1 MTRDKR
7 SKLLKTRLYEMAEN
21 SKTTYYNVFCMTAI
35 IQKTLQFANNCVTI
49 DLCLFS
55 DIFYST

>member
-21 SKTTYYNVFCMTAI
+21 SKTIYYNVFCMTI
-35 IQKTLQFANNCVTI
+35 ITYKKHCSFQTVV
-49 DLCLFS
+49 
-55 DIFYST
+55 

>member
-21 SKTTYYNVFCMTAI
+21 SKMTYYNVFCMTAI

>member
-21 SKTTYYNVFCMTAI
+21 SKMTYYNVFCMTAI
-35 IQKTLQFANNCVTI
+35 IQKTL
-49 DLCLFS
+49 
-55 DIFYST
+55 